1 MFDESSHFIDDM
13 KIYGDF
19 RIFSGELLYKI
30 QVYLA
35 ADASLIE
42 VIGFPYADAFVGV
55 KDIADNVFQRLA
67 TE

>member
-1 MFDESSHFIDDM
+1 M